1 MRIFRFINNDFYIY
15 LLLFLILYLSL
26 IVGFFFDEDSTGG
39 AFVDYQNQKGV
50 TLDFAINFK
59 DTLFNY
65 DSYTTRHSPILI
77 IFLSFL
83 EKIKISD
90 SFIRVIHLHMVLFL
104 PLGFF
109 LCLKEKFKFINN
121 YYLSLLTGLIFLSPT
136 FRSLSIWPDSRVLG
150 LTVFVFSIYYY
161 LKFSEDNRLQNCLMN
176 IFLCALSSYISP
188 NFSVFSIFFI
198 YKYCQA
204 YNFFSYKILLI
215 IILNITLSIPAIYF
229 ILILDINFLFKPAVI
244 GLEDTNKIFF
254 TNYSN
259 QILLIS
265 SIVFFYYLP
274 FLVTK
279 IIKINFDKI
288 LFYFVLSLAL
298 SLSLFLLFDYKYEYT
313 GGGIFFKISHY
324 FFSNNILF
332 FIIAF
337 ISILV
342 ILNLFQKKID
352 TIFLFF
358 LLLLSNPQVSIYH
371 KYYDPFLLILL
382 FTVFDLDLNIKKLKN
397 KNIMSFL
404 YLYFFGFLLLSYLK

>member
-188 NFSVFSIFFI
+188 NFSVFSIFFFI
-198 YKYCQA
+198 NIVK
-204 YNFFSYKILLI
+204 LI
-215 IILNITLSIPAIYF
+215 IF
-229 ILILDINFLFKPAVI
+229 
-244 GLEDTNKIFF
+244 
-254 TNYSN
+254 
-259 QILLIS
+259 
-265 SIVFFYYLP
+265 
-274 FLVTK
+274 
-279 IIKINFDKI
+279 
-288 LFYFVLSLAL
+288 SL
-298 SLSLFLLFDYKYEYT
+298 T
-313 GGGIFFKISHY
+313 
-324 FFSNNILF
+324 
-332 FIIAF
+332 
-337 ISILV
+337 
-342 ILNLFQKKID
+342 
-352 TIFLFF
+352 
-358 LLLLSNPQVSIYH
+358 
-371 KYYDPFLLILL
+371 KYY
-382 FTVFDLDLNIKKLKN
+382 
-397 KNIMSFL
+397 
-404 YLYFFGFLLLSYLK
+404 